1 MLAGAVALLLA
12 AAGIVPVL
20 SPPLLRLTPGMLG
33 LVISV
38 GGLGMA
44 WAAQSAMGDSWRFGV
59 DSEEITGLVTS
70 GVFTRVRNVIFT
82 SMITAQAGTVL
93 MTTSWLSLPGLA
105 CSSPRASCRF
115 AESRNPYLRA
125 THGQGYLDY
134 TARTGRFYPGRRPTP
149 AASASRRHNSRW
161 SVMSYDHGHG
171 GDREPPQVRTRARPA
186 PLWES

>member
-1 MLAGAVALLLA
+1 VLAGAVALLLA

-105 CSSPRASCRF
+105 AHHRVPAAGSP
-115 AESRNPYLRA
+115 SRETPTCELP
-125 THGQGYLDY
+125 
-134 TARTGRFYPGRRPTP
+134 TARAISTTPPGQAGLSRSSADAGR
-149 AASASRRHNSRW
+149 SASRRHNSR
-161 SVMSYDHGHG
+161 
-171 GDREPPQVRTRARPA
+171 
-186 PLWES
+186 